1 MANDFT
7 LLLVEPDKKLQK
19 NICGVLR
26 DDFNI
31 EDIISTDS
39 SKQALHYLTDDTS
52 IDCIIVNS
60 QLTDNTGFELISI
73 IKGIERYTSTS
84 ILIMSEQQDRT
95 HLLQAAACGAS
106 DFIIKPF
113 SPRSLTLKL
122 KKLITGQEF
131 RINKRVATFEAFEL
145 EIKFSE
151 SKNYKARLVDIS
163 IGGCSVISELFHNGG
178 CIYDVADINFKSEKK
193 SFSIPAEL
201 IRTERDPE
209 CEDDDEKEL
218 LAAFQF
224 GELPSPDQ
232 QSIHDFITE
241 LNEI

>member
-7 LLLVEPDKKLQK
+7 LLLAEPEQDLQK
-19 NICGVLR
+19 SICDVLR
-26 DDFNI
+26 NDFNI
-31 EDIISTDS
+31 EDIITADS
-39 SKQALHYLTDDTS
+39 SKQVLHYLTDDTS
-52 IDCIIVNS
+52 INCIIVNS
-60 QLTDNTGFELISI
+60 QLTDGSGFDLISV
-73 IKGIERYTSTS
+73 IKGLERYTSTS

-131 RINKRVATFEAFEL
+131 RINKRVATFEAFQL
-145 EIKFSE
+145 EINFSE
-151 SKNYKARLVDIS
+151 SQRYKARLVDIS

-178 CIYDVADINFKSEKK
+178 CIYDIAKINFTSESK

-209 CEDDDEKEL
+209 SEDDDEKEL

-224 GELPSPDQ
+224 GELPSAEQ

>member
-7 LLLVEPDKKLQK
+7 LLLVEPDEELQK
-19 NICGVLR
+19 SIIDVLR
-26 DDFNI
+26 NDFNI
-31 EDIISTDS
+31 EDIITTNS
-39 SKQALHYLTDDTS
+39 SKQSLHYLTDDTS
-52 IDCIIVNS
+52 LDCIIVNS
-60 QLTDNTGFELISI
+60 LLTDGTGFDLISE
-73 IKGIERYTSTS
+73 IKAIERYTSTS

-113 SPRSLTLKL
+113 TPRSLTLKL

-131 RINKRVATFEAFEL
+131 RINKRVATFEAFQL

-151 SKNYKARLVDIS
+151 SQNYKARLLDIS

-178 CIYDVADINFKSEKK
+178 CIYDTADISFKSENK

-209 CEDDDEKEL
+209 CEDEDEKEL

-224 GELPSPDQ
+224 GELPSAQ
-232 QSIHDFITE
+232 QQAIHDFITE

>member
-7 LLLVEPDKKLQK
+7 LLLVEPNEELQK
-19 NICGVLR
+19 SICDVLR
-26 DDFNI
+26 NDFNI
-31 EDIISTDS
+31 EDIITTNS

-60 QLTDNTGFELISI
+60 QLSDNSGFELITV
-73 IKGIERYTSTS
+73 IKGIERYTGTS
-84 ILIMSEQQDRT
+84 VLIMSEQQDRT

-113 SPRSLTLKL
+113 TPRSLTLKL

-131 RINKRVATFEAFEL
+131 RINKRVATFEAFQL
-145 EIKFSE
+145 EIQFSE
-151 SKNYKARLVDIS
+151 SQNYKARLVDIS
-163 IGGCSVISELFHNGG
+163 IGGCSVISELFRNGG
-178 CIYDVADINFKSEKK
+178 CIYDVANINFKSDKK
-193 SFSIPAEL
+193 SFTIPAEL

-209 CEDDDEKEL
+209 SEDDEEKEL

-224 GELPSPDQ
+224 GELPTDDQ

-241 LNEI
+241 LNEL